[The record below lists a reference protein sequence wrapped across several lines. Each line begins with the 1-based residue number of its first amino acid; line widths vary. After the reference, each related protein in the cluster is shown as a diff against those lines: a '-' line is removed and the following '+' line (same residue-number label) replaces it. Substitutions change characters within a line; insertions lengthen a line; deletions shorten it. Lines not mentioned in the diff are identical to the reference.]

1 MSTEFQLFDGKNL
14 SSLFKDIYDN
24 QQVKKKNISEMIE
37 SLRKL
42 IKSVGEATVIA
53 PIIRDLIDSSIK
65 NDDHL
70 IKLAT
75 IAQRLAQAEA
85 KGIGEDGW
93 LSETEKAQL
102 VREAK
107 MQDVLR
113 PLSGSK
119 REQMSFVLQN
129 VETEKLEEAYGYFIG
144 RILKEEA
151 AAPKSSATVAK
162 DKVISEDKALEDAV
176 VLATGDDETKQPII
190 SEQQQKSIAD
200 LAFLKRIAGIT
211 S

>member
-93 LSETEKAQL
+93 LSESEKSQL
-102 VREAK
+102 LNELE
-107 MQDVLR
+107 DTIN
-113 PLSGSK
+113 
-119 REQMSFVLQN
+119 E
-129 VETEKLEEAYGYFIG
+129 VEKKSDEKLLDIQVEIEEI
-144 RILKEEA
+144 K
-151 AAPKSSATVAK
+151 
-162 DKVISEDKALEDAV
+162 
-176 VLATGDDETKQPII
+176 TK
-190 SEQQQKSIAD
+190 
-200 LAFLKRIAGIT
+200 L
-211 S
+211 